1 MTLSFTSIELE
12 AGKVEDMTSSDQL
25 KKTVK
30 ASIGSKQFGNEDLLT
45 DLVVEA
51 ALNVMPKDPR
61 NFNVDSIR
69 VVKVMGSSIYDSKVV
84 RGMVFGREP
93 EGKDLTL
100 VVIWDIYMSLQ
111 N

>member
-1 MTLSFTSIELE
+1 MS
-12 AGKVEDMTSSDQL
+12 SSDQL

-51 ALNVMPKDPR
+51 ALNVMPKEPR

-93 EGKDLTL
+93 EGKIIHLRG
-100 VVIWDIYMSLQ
+100 
-111 N
+111 